1 MTIYIEKPQNETGQK
16 GMVASPR
23 LTPTE
28 ERLDEAIFGPIGAHN
43 FVALFYALNGS
54 PVVIP

>member
-1 MTIYIEKPQNETGQK
+1 MIQSKALENEWARDK
-16 GMVASPR
+16 IVASPR

-28 ERLDEAIFGPIGAHN
+28 ERLDEVIFGPIGAHDYA
-43 FVALFYALNGS
+43 ALFYALNGG

>member
-1 MTIYIEKPQNETGQK
+1 MIQSKAQENERARYD
-16 GMVASPR
+16 MVASPR

-43 FVALFYALNGS
+43 YTALFYALNGG
-54 PVVIP
+54 PVVMP